1 MIAHGGVAWR
11 WAPLLAAVAVAVAWR
26 GGYTDDARGVVAALA
41 GLAALA
47 AVAVAPEAA
56 GRAARHPIVLT
67 LAALAAVTALTAF
80 WTIGAPSDAAR
91 DAAAVL
97 ALCALVVAAASLP
110 APWAHAG
117 ILLVAALATAITG
130 LAATIATSEP
140 LALNLCGSW
149 RPGGPFEYPP
159 ALALVC
165 VGALPV
171 ALCAATERRRAIA
184 LPGGLAAWL
193 LVVTVALTANRLAI
207 GLGAL
212 AMTACVA
219 LAPRARAVGP
229 VALATIV
236 AAAGSAL
243 ILHGDLA
250 RAGDG
255 ARALALL
262 PALVVVAVALWTGD
276 PRPGAWRRGRWAALV
291 AVAGLLATTGVVLG
305 DRGSP
310 CGGDPSHGRVGIWRA
325 ALHTA
330 AARPLQGYGA
340 GTFLTATSERQLR
353 ERPVPTRFAHDLGLQ
368 EWVELGLAG
377 LLAVIAWYLAVGWTV
392 ALELWPRRQG
402 GGAVNPAAWLLL
414 PAVAAFPLANLLD
427 WPWALLGTGALWA
440 VATGGLLAGRAS
452 IDER

>member
-1 MIAHGGVAWR
+1 MKAHGGVAWR

-67 LAALAAVTALTAF
+67 LAALAAITALTAA

-91 DAAAVL
+91 DAGAVL
-97 ALCALVVAAASLP
+97 ALCALVVAAAWLP
-110 APWAHAG
+110 APWGHAG
-117 ILLVAALATAITG
+117 ILLVAALATAVAG

-149 RPGGPFEYPP
+149 RPAGPFEYPP

-165 VGALPV
+165 AGALPV
-171 ALCAATERRRAIA
+171 ALCAATERRRAVAI
-184 LPGGLAAWL
+184 PGALAAWL
-193 LVVTVALTANRLAI
+193 LVITVALTANRTAI
-207 GLGAL
+207 GLSAL
-212 AMTACVA
+212 AVTACVA

-229 VALATIV
+229 AALATIV
-236 AAAGSAL
+236 AATASAL

-250 RAGDG
+250 RASDG
-255 ARALALL
+255 ARPLALL
-262 PALVVVAVALWTGD
+262 PVLIVVAVVLWTGGE
-276 PRPGAWRRGRWAALV
+276 RPGAWRRGRWTAVV
-291 AVAGLLATTGVVLG
+291 AVAGILATTGVVLG

-330 AARPLQGYGA
+330 TERPLQGYGA
-340 GTFLTATSERQLR
+340 GTFLAATTERQLE

-368 EWVELGLAG
+368 EWVELGIVG
-377 LLAVIAWYLAVGWTV
+377 LLAVIAWYLAVGWTL
-392 ALELWPRRQG
+392 ARELWPPRSN
-402 GGAVNPAAWLLL
+402 AAAWLLA

-427 WPWALLGTGALWA
+427 WPWALAGTGALWA
-440 VATGGLLAGRAS
+440 VAAGGLLAGRAS
-452 IDER
+452 VDTR